1 MQLTMDF
8 KLKEFT
14 YFEPEQLPAGV
25 LLNLTNLCKV
35 YLQPLRTAFGPIYI
49 TSGYRTAEN
58 NSAVGGAKNSYHLL
72 GLAADIKCSDVADA
86 IKKASYLL
94 FLESQ
99 LMINT
104 NLLSELIVSRNSRGS
119 VWLHVAMRKSMSD
132 KKHYVDFQG
141 YF

>member
-1 MQLTMDF
+1 MDF

-35 YLQPLRTAFGPIYI
+35 YLQPLRTAFGPISI
-49 TSGYRTAEN
+49 TSGYRTAES

-72 GLAADIKCSDVADA
+72 GLAADIWCGDVADA